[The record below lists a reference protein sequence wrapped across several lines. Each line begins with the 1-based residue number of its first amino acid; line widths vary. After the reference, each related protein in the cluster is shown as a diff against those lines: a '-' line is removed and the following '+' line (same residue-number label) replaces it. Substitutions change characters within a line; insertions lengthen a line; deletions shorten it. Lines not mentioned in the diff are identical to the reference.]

1 MRRLISFGV
10 GDAKAF
16 QFGFSFAQGQ
26 AEAIER
32 DFGAGQLR
40 AVFGNGG
47 FDNRFKVEIQAANSS
62 GKQNDDCKQDKQKF
76 FMTVL
81 SAEAKQIQNNFP
93 KAESDGWRGQ
103 LWGMQ
108 IYNEVYIFILIL
120 QSIKIKNPL

>member
-76 FMTVL
+76 FHDSPFSRSETN
-81 SAEAKQIQNNFP
+81 SKQLP
-93 KAESDGWRGQ
+93 KSRIGRLARAALGDAN
-103 LWGMQ
+103 
-108 IYNEVYIFILIL
+108 I
-120 QSIKIKNPL
+120 